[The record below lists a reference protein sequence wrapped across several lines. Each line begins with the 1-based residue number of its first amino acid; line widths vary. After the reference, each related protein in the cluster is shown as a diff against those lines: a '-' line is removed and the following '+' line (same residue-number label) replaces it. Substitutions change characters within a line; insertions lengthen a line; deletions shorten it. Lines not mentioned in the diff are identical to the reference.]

1 MKIPTA
7 LLAIAFAA
15 LVGLQGWTLSE
26 IVTLKTEVA
35 TLRVTMTAHL
45 AQK

>member
-7 LLAIAFAA
+7 LLAIAFGA

-26 IVTLKTEVA
+26 IVNLKTEMA
-35 TLRVTMTAHL
+35 TLRVTMAAHL
-45 AQK
+45 ASK